1 MHVAAAG
8 TPTVSRRSGAGTGGF
23 SLETQVWLALATA
36 LTIAG
41 GGLIEIASAPPTG
54 LASRGRALGA
64 ICYGSPAFAWFYLMR
79 GHALAPVAVLYASAT
94 LIALALLGVPVFQ
107 ESLLLRDALGIGLAL
122 AAVPVMLRGALKR
135 PQRAA
140 KRPGK
145 TARKHRESNR
155 KASGTQRKS
164 TGKTPEKHR
173 KSTGAA
179 DSAATPDRR
188 ALRCVKARNALSA
201 RAFCW
206 KIRAA

>member
-1 MHVAAAG
+1 MQ
-8 TPTVSRRSGAGTGGF
+8 F
-23 SLETQVWLALATA
+23 WLALATA
-36 LTIAG
+36 LAIAG
-41 GGLIEIASAPPTG
+41 GGLIKIASASPTG

-79 GHALAPVAVLYASAT
+79 GHALALVAVLYASAT

-107 ESLLLRDALGIGLAL
+107 EGLLLRDALGIGLAL

-135 PQRAA
+135 PHRAA

-145 TARKHRESNR
+145 TAREQPESIGN
-155 KASGTQRKS
+155 AT
-164 TGKTPEKHR
+164 EKHR

-201 RAFCW
+201 GAFCW